1 MPARKAQVKRATKET
16 DIVLTLN
23 VDGSGQ
29 FSGDT
34 GVGFLN
40 HMLELL
46 AKHAIFDLKIE
57 AKGDRHV
64 DDHHTVEDVGICLG
78 QALKQALGER
88 QGIRRFGDA
97 TVPMEDALAQVAVDL
112 GGRTG
117 VVFNVKFPSEKVGS
131 FDTALVRE
139 FMQAFASN
147 AAMNLHVNVPYGAN
161 AHHVAEAIFKGMAR
175 ALDNA
180 ARFDPRRT
188 GVPSTKGV
196 IC

>member
-1 MPARKAQVKRATKET
+1 MPPRKAQVKRATKET
-16 DIVLTLN
+16 DIVLTMT

-40 HMLELL
+40 HMLELF
-46 AKHAIFDLKIE
+46 AKHGLFDLKIE

-78 QALKQALGER
+78 QALRQALADKE
-88 QGIRRFGDA
+88 GIRRFGDA
-97 TVPMEDALAQVAVDL
+97 TIPMEDALAQVAVDL
-112 GGRTG
+112 GGRAG
-117 VVFNVKFPSEKVGS
+117 VVFNVKFPSEKVGT

-147 AAMNLHVNVPYGAN
+147 AAMNLHINVPYGAN

-180 ARFDPRRT
+180 ARLDPRRT
-188 GVPSTKGV
+188 GVPSTKGT

>member
-1 MPARKAQVKRATKET
+1 MPPRKAQVKRTTKET
-16 DIVLTLN
+16 DIVLTLT
-23 VDGSGQ
+23 VDGAGK

-46 AKHAIFDLKIE
+46 AKHALFDLAIE
-57 AKGDRHV
+57 AKGDRLV

-78 QALKQALGER
+78 QALKQALGDKE
-88 QGIRRFGDA
+88 GIRRFGDA

-112 GGRTG
+112 GGRAG
-117 VVFNVKFPSEKVGS
+117 VVFNVKFPSEKVGA

-147 AAMNLHVNVPYGAN
+147 AAINLHVNVPYGAN

-180 ARFDPRRT
+180 ARLDPRRT
-188 GVPSTKGV
+188 DVPSTKGI

>member
-1 MPARKAQVKRATKET
+1 MPPRKAQVKRTTKET
-16 DIVLTLN
+16 DIVLMLT
-23 VDGSGQ
+23 VDGSGK
-29 FSGDT
+29 FSGGT
-34 GVGFLN
+34 RVGFLN

-46 AKHAIFDLKIE
+46 AKHGLFDLKIE

-78 QALKQALGER
+78 QALKQALGDKK
-88 QGIRRFGDA
+88 GIRRFGDA

-112 GGRTG
+112 GGRAG

-139 FMQAFASN
+139 FILAFASN

-180 ARFDPRRT
+180 ARRDPRRT
-188 GVPSTKGV
+188 GVPSTKGI

>member
-1 MPARKAQVKRATKET
+1 MSPRKAQVKRTTKET
-16 DIVLTLN
+16 DIVLTLT
-23 VDGSGQ
+23 VDGSGK

-46 AKHAIFDLKIE
+46 TKHGLFDLKIE

-78 QALKQALGER
+78 QALKQALGDKK
-88 QGIRRFGDA
+88 GIRRFGDA

-112 GGRTG
+112 GGRAG
-117 VVFNVKFPSEKVGS
+117 VVFNAKFPSEKVGS

-139 FMQAFASN
+139 FILAFASN

-180 ARFDPRRT
+180 ARLDPRRT
-188 GVPSTKGV
+188 GVPSTKGI